1 MKKLTI
7 ILLSLFATTLMA
19 QNPDVTAYSQNIAL
33 ADSQNIKQDF
43 SRQTASYPYIS
54 ELYEIPA
61 YSLYQRYWD
70 TANLRSKMLE
80 IPFSND
86 RLMLMLVQDA
96 NTPFV
101 MPCQFDKVRT
111 TYGETKNGA
120 FHPGIDLKTEPQTLV
135 KSCFDGVV
143 RMARNYGDYGV
154 TVVVRHYNGLETV
167 YAHLDKVSV
176 KPNQIVKAG
185 QVIGQTGTSGNT
197 KECILHFETRFMNE
211 YFDPEIVVDFEE
223 EDVVQNNMALMSRDF
238 NIISLNEVG
247 NWKPAAPKPQAA
259 APEIQPEKTQTV
271 AQEEKPQP
279 KNSGLDLDA
288 QSPEMTNYQ
297 ERSEQSR
304 SLDPDAQ
311 SPEVSG
317 QSVPQVQ
324 PKPQEQ
330 TSDAVYH
337 TIVAGETLYRIAAKY
352 NTTVDKILKLNDL
365 KNADKIIE
373 GQKLRV
379 K

>member
-7 ILLSLFATTLMA
+7 ILLTFFASSLMA

-33 ADSQNIKQDF
+33 VNTQNIEQGF
-43 SRQTASYPYIS
+43 SRQLASYPSIS
-54 ELYEIPA
+54 ENYEIPS

-101 MPCQFDKVRT
+101 MPCQFDKIRT
-111 TYGETKNGA
+111 AFGETKSGA

-143 RMARNYGDYGV
+143 RMACNYGDYGL

-167 YAHLDKVSV
+167 YAHLDKVCV

-185 QVIGQTGTSGNT
+185 QVIGQTGTTGNT
-197 KECILHFETRFMNE
+197 KECLLHFETRFMNE
-211 YFDPEIVVDFEE
+211 YFDPEIVVDFDE

-238 NIISLNEVG
+238 NIIPLNDVG
-247 NWKPAAPKPQAA
+247 SWKPAAPKPKAE
-259 APEIQPEKTQTV
+259 APAVQPEKTQTV
-271 AQEEKPQP
+271 TQEEKAQP
-279 KNSGLDLDA
+279 KASGLDPDA
-288 QSPEMTNYQ
+288 QSPEMTEHRNPI
-297 ERSEQSR
+297 EQSH

-311 SPEVSG
+311 SPEISG
-317 QSVPQVQ
+317 KSMPQAQ

-330 TSDAVYH
+330 ASEAVYH
-337 TIVAGETLYRIAAKY
+337 TVVAGETLYRIAAKY
-352 NTTVDKILKLNDL
+352 NTTIDKILKLNDL
-365 KNADKIIE
+365 KNADRIAE

>member
-7 ILLSLFATTLMA
+7 ILLSFFATTLMA
-19 QNPDVTAYSQNIAL
+19 QNLDVTIYSQNIAL
-33 ADSQNIKQDF
+33 VDTQNNSRDF
-43 SRQTASYPYIS
+43 PRQIASYPSIS
-54 ELYEIPA
+54 ENYEIPS

-101 MPCQFDKVRT
+101 MPCQFDKIRT
-111 TYGETKNGA
+111 AYGETKSGI

-143 RMARNYGDYGV
+143 RMAYNYGDYGI

-167 YAHLDKVSV
+167 YAHLDKVCV

-185 QVIGQTGTSGNT
+185 QVIGQTGTTGNT

-211 YFDPEIVVDFEE
+211 FFDPEIVIDFDE

-238 NIISLNEVG
+238 NILPLTDVG
-247 NWKPAAPKPQAA
+247 SWKPTASKPKAA
-259 APEIQPEKTQTV
+259 APDIQPEKTQPIKT
-271 AQEEKPQP
+271 ETEPQS
-279 KNSGLDLDA
+279 KALNLDPDA
-288 QSPEMTNYQ
+288 QSPEITEHRNH
-297 ERSEQSR
+297 SEQSR
-304 SLDPDAQ
+304 SLDPDTQ
-311 SPEVSG
+311 SPEITG
-317 QSVPQVQ
+317 QTVPQAK

-330 TSDAVYH
+330 ASEAVYH
-337 TIVAGETLYRIAAKY
+337 IVAAGETLSRISVKY
-352 NTTVDKILKLNDL
+352 HTTVDKILKLNNL
-365 KNADKIIE
+365 KDADKIAE

>member
-7 ILLSLFATTLMA
+7 ILLSFFATALMA

-33 ADSQNIKQDF
+33 ADTLNTRQEI
-43 SRQTASYPYIS
+43 SRQLAPYPSIS
-54 ELYEIPA
+54 ESYEIPA
-61 YSLYQRYWD
+61 YSLYQKYWD
-70 TANLRSKMLE
+70 TSNLRSKILE

-96 NTPFV
+96 NNPFV
-101 MPCQFDKVRT
+101 MPCQFDKIRT
-111 TYGETKNGA
+111 PYGETKNGS

-143 RMARNYGDYGV
+143 RMTKSYGDYGV

-197 KECILHFETRFMNE
+197 KECILHFETRFLNE
-211 YFDPEIVVDFEE
+211 YFNPELVIDFEE
-223 EDVVQNNMALMSRDF
+223 ENVLQNNMALMSHDF
-238 NIISLNEVG
+238 NILPLTDVG
-247 NWKPAAPKPQAA
+247 NWKPSVPKPKADT
-259 APEIQPEKTQTV
+259 PDIQPEKTQPIKT
-271 AQEEKPQP
+271 EEKPQS
-279 KNSGLDLDA
+279 KAFGLDPDA
-288 QSPEMTNYQ
+288 QSPEIT
-297 ERSEQSR
+297 EHRVPSEQSR

-311 SPEVSG
+311 SPEISG
-317 QSVPQVQ
+317 KNVPQEK
-324 PKPQEQ
+324 PKPQAQASEP
-330 TSDAVYH
+330 VYH
-337 TIVAGETLYRIAAKY
+337 TVIAGETLYKIAAKY
-352 NTTVDKILKLNDL
+352 HTTVDKILSLNNL
-365 KNADKIIE
+365 KNADKIAE

>member
-33 ADSQNIKQDF
+33 ADSLN
-43 SRQTASYPYIS
+43 SRQSISRQPASYPYIS
-54 ELYEIPA
+54 ESYEIPA
-61 YSLYQRYWD
+61 YGLYQRYWD
-70 TANLRSKMLE
+70 TSNLRSKMLE

-96 NTPFV
+96 NNPFV
-101 MPCQFDKVRT
+101 MPCQFDKIRT
-111 TYGETKNGA
+111 VYGETKNGS

-143 RMARNYGDYGV
+143 RMACGYGDYGL

-167 YAHLDKVSV
+167 YAHLDKVCV
-176 KPNQIVKAG
+176 MPNQIVKAG
-185 QVIGQTGTSGNT
+185 QVIGQTGTTGNT

-211 YFDPEIVVDFEE
+211 FFDPEIVIDLEE

-238 NIISLNEVG
+238 NILPLADVG
-247 NWKPAAPKPQAA
+247 NWKPATPKPKAA
-259 APEIQPEKTQTV
+259 APDIQPEKTQTV
-271 AQEEKPQP
+271 VQEEKAQP
-279 KNSGLDLDA
+279 KTSGLDPDA
-288 QSPEMTNYQ
+288 QSPEIT
-297 ERSEQSR
+297 EHRAPSEQSH

-311 SPEVSG
+311 SPEISG
-317 QSVPQVQ
+317 QTVPQTK

-330 TSDAVYH
+330 ASEAVYH
-337 TIVAGETLYRIAAKY
+337 IVAAGETLSRISVKY
-352 NTTVDKILKLNDL
+352 HTTVDKILKLNNL
-365 KNADKIIE
+365 KDADKIAE

>member
-7 ILLSLFATTLMA
+7 ILFSFFATALMA
-19 QNPDVTAYSQNIAL
+19 QNPDITAYSQNIPL
-33 ADSQNIKQDF
+33 VDSFNIHHNIT
-43 SRQTASYPYIS
+43 RQLASYPSIS
-54 ELYEIPA
+54 ESYEIPS

-70 TANLRSKMLE
+70 TTNLRSKMLE

-96 NTPFV
+96 NNPFV
-101 MPCQFDKVRT
+101 MPCQFEKIRT
-111 TYGETKNGA
+111 VYGETKNGS

-143 RMARNYGDYGV
+143 RMANHYGDYGT

-185 QVIGQTGTSGNT
+185 QVIGQTGTTGNT

-238 NIISLNEVG
+238 NIIPLNEVG
-247 NWKPAAPKPQAA
+247 NWKPSTPKPKAE
-259 APEIQPEKTQTV
+259 APAIQPEKVQNV

-279 KNSGLDLDA
+279 KVSGLDPDT
-288 QSPEMTNYQ
+288 QSPEMTNHQ

-311 SPEVSG
+311 SPEISG
-317 QSVPQVQ
+317 QSVPQAQ

-330 TSDAVYH
+330 DSEAIYH
-337 TIVAGETLYRIAAKY
+337 TVVAGENLYRISVKY

-365 KNADKIIE
+365 KNADRIVE

>member
-7 ILLSLFATTLMA
+7 ILLSFFATALMA

-33 ADSQNIKQDF
+33 VDSLSIHQNI
-43 SRQTASYPYIS
+43 SRQPAAYPFIS
-54 ELYEIPA
+54 EAYEIPA

-70 TANLRSKMLE
+70 TSNLRSKILE

-96 NTPFV
+96 NNPFV
-101 MPCQFDKVRT
+101 MPCKFDKVRT
-111 TYGETKNGA
+111 SYGETKNGN

-143 RMARNYGDYGV
+143 RMACNYGDYGT

-176 KPNQIVKAG
+176 KPNQIVKSG

-211 YFDPEIVVDFEE
+211 YFDPELVIDFDE
-223 EDVVQNNMALMSRDF
+223 EDVLQNNMALMSRDF
-238 NIISLNEVG
+238 NILPLTDVG
-247 NWKPAAPKPQAA
+247 NWKPAAPKPKVA
-259 APEIQPEKTQTV
+259 APDIQPEKTQ
-271 AQEEKPQP
+271 AEKKQP
-279 KNSGLDLDA
+279 KTSGLDPDA
-288 QSPEMTNYQ
+288 QSPEITEHRDYT
-297 ERSEQSR
+297 EKPR

-317 QSVPQVQ
+317 QYVPQAQ
-324 PKPQEQ
+324 PKSQEQ
-330 TSDAVYH
+330 ASEVVYH
-337 TIVAGETLYRIAAKY
+337 TVVAGETLYRIAAKY
-352 NTTVDKILKLNDL
+352 NTTIDKILKFNNL
-365 KNADKIIE
+365 KNADKIAE

>member
-7 ILLSLFATTLMA
+7 ILLSLFATSLMA

-33 ADSQNIKQDF
+33 VNTQNIEQGF
-43 SRQTASYPYIS
+43 SRQLASYPSIS
-54 ELYEIPA
+54 EDYEIPS

-101 MPCQFDKVRT
+101 MPCQFDRIRT
-111 TYGETKNGA
+111 AYGETKSGA

-154 TVVVRHYNGLETV
+154 TVVMRHYNGLETV
-167 YAHLDKVSV
+167 YAHLDKVCV

-185 QVIGQTGTSGNT
+185 QVIGQTGTTGNT

-211 YFDPEIVVDFEE
+211 YFDPEIVIDFEE

-238 NIISLNEVG
+238 NIIPLSDMG
-247 NWKPAAPKPQAA
+247 NWKPSDPKPKAE
-259 APEIQPEKTQTV
+259 APAVQPEKTHTIT
-271 AQEEKPQP
+271 QEEKTQP
-279 KNSGLDLDA
+279 KASGLDPDT
-288 QSPEMTNYQ
+288 QSPEMTNNQ
-297 ERSEQSR
+297 VHSEQSR

-311 SPEVSG
+311 SPEISG
-317 QSVPQVQ
+317 KSIPQAQ

-330 TSDAVYH
+330 ASEAVYH
-337 TIVAGETLYRIAAKY
+337 TVVAGETLYRIAAKY
-352 NTTVDKILKLNDL
+352 NTTIDKILKLNDL
-365 KNADKIIE
+365 KNADRIVE

>member
-7 ILLSLFATTLMA
+7 ILLSLFATALMA
-19 QNPDVTAYSQNIAL
+19 QNPDITAYSQNIAL
-33 ADSQNIKQDF
+33 VDSLNIHHNIA
-43 SRQTASYPYIS
+43 RQLASYPSIS
-54 ELYEIPA
+54 ESYEIPA

-70 TANLRSKMLE
+70 TANLRSRMLE

-96 NTPFV
+96 NNPFV
-101 MPCQFDKVRT
+101 MPCQFEKIRT
-111 TYGETKNGA
+111 VYGETKNGS

-143 RMARNYGDYGV
+143 RMANHYGDYGT

-185 QVIGQTGTSGNT
+185 QVIGQTGTIGNT

-211 YFDPEIVVDFEE
+211 YFDPELVVDFEE

-238 NIISLNEVG
+238 NIIPLNEVG
-247 NWKPAAPKPQAA
+247 NWKPAVPKPKAT
-259 APEIQPEKTQTV
+259 APEIQPEKTQTIT
-271 AQEEKPQP
+271 QEEKPQP
-279 KNSGLDLDA
+279 KTSGLDPDA
-288 QSPEMTNYQ
+288 QSPEMTNQ
-297 ERSEQSR
+297 QNHPAQSR

-311 SPEVSG
+311 SPEISG
-317 QSVPQVQ
+317 QPVPQVQ
-324 PKPQEQ
+324 PKSQEQ
-330 TSDAVYH
+330 DSEAVYH
-337 TIVAGETLYRIAAKY
+337 TVVAGETLYRISVKY
-352 NTTVDKILKLNDL
+352 NTTVDKILKLNNL
-365 KNADKIIE
+365 KNADKINE

>member
-7 ILLSLFATTLMA
+7 ILLSLFASSLMA
-19 QNPDVTAYSQNIAL
+19 QNLDVSAYSQNIAL

-43 SRQTASYPYIS
+43 PRQTASYPYIS

-101 MPCQFDKVRT
+101 MPCQFDRVRT

-167 YAHLDKVSV
+167 YAHLDKISV

-247 NWKPAAPKPQAA
+247 NWKPAAPKPKIA
-259 APEIQPEKTQTV
+259 APEIQPEKAQTV
-271 AQEEKPQP
+271 TPEEKPQP
-279 KNSGLDLDA
+279 KVSGLDPDA
-288 QSPEMTNYQ
+288 QSPEMTNHQ
-297 ERSEQSR
+297 ERSEQPR

-311 SPEVSG
+311 SPEISG

-324 PKPQEQ
+324 PNPQEQ
-330 TSDAVYH
+330 DSEAVYH
-337 TIVAGETLYRIAAKY
+337 TVVAGETLYRISVKY
-352 NTTVDKILKLNDL
+352 NTTVDKILKLNNL
-365 KNADKIIE
+365 KNADRIVE

>member
-7 ILLSLFATTLMA
+7 ILLSFFATTLMA

-33 ADSQNIKQDF
+33 ADSLN
-43 SRQTASYPYIS
+43 SRQSISRQPASYPYIS
-54 ELYEIPA
+54 ESYEIPA
-61 YSLYQRYWD
+61 YGLYQRYWD
-70 TANLRSKMLE
+70 TSNLRSKMLE

-96 NTPFV
+96 NNPFV
-101 MPCQFDKVRT
+101 MPCQFDKIRT
-111 TYGETKNGA
+111 GYGETKNGS

-143 RMARNYGDYGV
+143 RMACSYGDYGL

-167 YAHLDKVSV
+167 YAHLDKVCV
-176 KPNQIVKAG
+176 MPNQIVKAG
-185 QVIGQTGTSGNT
+185 QVIGQTGTTGNT

-211 YFDPEIVVDFEE
+211 YFDPELVIDFEE
-223 EDVVQNNMALMSRDF
+223 EDVLQNNMALMSRDF
-238 NIISLNEVG
+238 NILPLAEVG
-247 NWKPAAPKPQAA
+247 NWKPATPKPKAA
-259 APEIQPEKTQTV
+259 APDIQPEKTQTAV
-271 AQEEKPQP
+271 QEEKTQP
-279 KNSGLDLDA
+279 KASGLDPDA
-288 QSPEMTNYQ
+288 QSPEIT
-297 ERSEQSR
+297 EHRAPSEQSH

-317 QSVPQVQ
+317 GYVPQAQSKPQVQ
-324 PKPQEQ
+324 ATE
-330 TSDAVYH
+330 AVYH
-337 TIVAGETLYRIAAKY
+337 TVVAGETLYRIATKY
-352 NTTVDKILKLNDL
+352 HTTVDKIISLNNL
-365 KNADKIIE
+365 KNADKIAE